1 MKNSCDL
8 LYFDICFIV
17 VAWNQ
22 THNDADLGLYSLPHG
37 CSSEICLTLP
47 PLPPPAHHWEPR
59 GWKNLG
65 NIVLLPSL
73 TWQMIFILTAYIMK
87 IAQVIVNLKRRSI
100 LTLRSHIS
108 KYIYST
114 VMLFSEW
121 TWIQLNISLESKGFS
136 ILVRV
141 NNLTLVSC
149 TWFSTELWHFWII
162 YLFPCVNWV
171 SVVCQELF

>member
-1 MKNSCDL
+1 MR
-8 LYFDICFIV
+8 
-17 VAWNQ
+17 
-22 THNDADLGLYSLPHG
+22 
-37 CSSEICLTLP
+37 P
-47 PLPPPAHHWEPR
+47 PLPPPAHRWEPW

-65 NIVLLPSL
+65 NLVLLPSL
-73 TWQMIFILTAYIMK
+73 TWQTIFIRTTYIMK
-87 IAQVIVNLKRRSI
+87 IAQVIVNVKRLNI
-100 LTLRSHIS
+100 LTLGSHIS
-108 KYIYST
+108 KYAYST

-121 TWIQLNISLESKGFS
+121 TWIQLNISLESKVFS

-162 YLFPCVNWV
+162 YLFHCVNWV